1 MVPYKKKKKK
11 VPVWPVLA
19 VVAVLLTV
27 AVILEVRP
35 STEHADLD
43 QYFASRSGS
52 LAVITNDVLSHEDAI
67 IEDGAVYLSPSY
79 LLTINARF
87 YLDET
92 EEILLYTLPD
102 KTVWADTGSAFEG
115 HPVLRK
121 TGGVLYV
128 LMDYVAQYTDM
139 AWKLYTGPD
148 RLVIRTA
155 FGEQD
160 ILTAEEDIAIR
171 KEARVSSPIM
181 ATLAAGEKVR
191 FLKEQSKWYYVCT
204 EDGIEGYIAKTG
216 RMKAGKETLSHVY
229 TEPVYEAVSTR
240 QDICL
245 VWHQIAY
252 RDIDNGK
259 LGELMAEAKGVTVV
273 SPTWFFLTD
282 GEGGFDNASSAAYV
296 EQAHAMGLEVWALVN
311 NMDNEIYGD
320 SLKAVMNET
329 TKRTR
334 LVQELV
340 TAVTAIGADGLNVDI
355 ESLPSDAGRGFLQFI
370 RELSLVCHRQ
380 GLVLSVDNYVPTAW
394 TAHYDRT
401 EQGIFADYLIIMG
414 YDEHYQ
420 GSEAGSSASLDFVT
434 SGVEKTL
441 AQVPAE
447 KVILGVPFFTRVWKG
462 SGAKPDSSLLNMNA
476 TAELLARYGA
486 EPAWDST
493 TGQNFAEFSMEDG
506 TRARVWIEDTES
518 MAARLGAV
526 RSSKLAGLAAWRL
539 GMETPEIWDV
549 FGRYFSGADLSQTAA
564 P

>member
-1 MVPYKKKKKK
+1 MVSHKKKKKK

-35 STEHADLD
+35 STEQAELD
-43 QYFASRSGS
+43 QYFASRPGA
-52 LAVITNDVLSHEDAI
+52 LAVVTNDVLSHEDAV

-79 LLTINARF
+79 LLKINARF

-102 KTVWADTGSAFEG
+102 KTLWADKGAVFEG
-115 HPVLRK
+115 HPVLRR
-121 TGGVLYV
+121 TNGALYV
-128 LMDYVAQYTDM
+128 LLDYVAQYTDM
-139 AWKLYTGPD
+139 HWKLYADPD

-160 ILTAEEDIAIR
+160 ILTAEENITLR

-191 FLKEQSKWYYVCT
+191 FLKQQSKWYYVCT
-204 EDGIEGYIAKTG
+204 EDGIEGYIDRSG
-216 RMKAGKETLSHVY
+216 RMTAGKETLSHVY
-229 TEPVYEAVSTR
+229 TEPAYEGVSTR
-240 QDICL
+240 RNICL

-273 SPTWFFLTD
+273 SPTWFFLND

-311 NMDNEIYGD
+311 NMDYEVYGD
-320 SLKAVMNET
+320 RLKAVMNET

-340 TAVTAIGADGLNVDI
+340 NAVTAVGADGLNVDI
-355 ESLPSDAGRGFLQFI
+355 ENLPSDAGRGFVQFI
-370 RELSLVCHRQ
+370 RELSLACHRK

-394 TAHYDRT
+394 TAHYDRK
-401 EQGIFADYLIIMG
+401 EQGIFADYLIVMG

-434 SGVEKTL
+434 SGLEKTL

-462 SGAKPDSSLLNMNA
+462 TGAKPDSSLLNMNA
-476 TAELLARYGA
+476 TAELLAKYGA
-486 EPAWDST
+486 QPAWDAAM
-493 TGQNFAEFSMEDG
+493 GQNYAEFTMDNV
-506 TRARVWIEDTES
+506 RARVWIEDAES
-518 MAARLGAV
+518 MAARLAAV
-526 RSSKLAGLAAWRL
+526 RSSKPAGLAAWRL
-539 GMETPEIWDV
+539 GMETPEVWTL
-549 FGRYFSGADLSQTAA
+549 FERYFSGADLSGAA
-564 P
+564 GP

>member
-1 MVPYKKKKKK
+1 MVRRKKKQKK
-11 VPVWPVLA
+11 VPVWPILA
-19 VVAVLLTV
+19 IVAVLLTV

-35 STEHADLD
+35 STEHVDLD

-52 LAVITNDVLSHEDAI
+52 LAVITNDVLSHEDVI
-67 IEDGAVYLSPSY
+67 IEDGAVYLSASY

-102 KTVWADTGSAFEG
+102 QTLWADKGSVFEG
-115 HPVLRK
+115 HSVLRK
-121 TGGVLYV
+121 TNGGLHVL
-128 LMDYVAQYTDM
+128 LDYVARYTDM
-139 AWKLYTGPD
+139 HWKLYADPD

-160 ILTAEEDIAIR
+160 ILTAEENITVR

-181 ATLAAGEKVR
+181 TTLAAGEKVR
-191 FLKEQSKWYYVCT
+191 FLKEQSKWYYICT
-204 EDGIEGYIAKTG
+204 EDGIEGYVDRSG
-216 RMKAGKETLSHVY
+216 RMTAGKETLPHTY

-240 QDICL
+240 RDICL

-252 RDIDNGK
+252 RETDNEK
-259 LGELMAEAKGVTVV
+259 LGELMAEAQGVTVV
-273 SPTWFFLTD
+273 SPTWFFLND
-282 GEGGFDNASSAAYV
+282 GEGGFDNASSASYV

-311 NMDNEIYGD
+311 NMDYEIYGD
-320 SLKAVMNET
+320 RLKAVMNET

-340 TAVTAIGADGLNVDI
+340 NAVTAAGADGLNVDI
-355 ESLPSDAGRGFLQFI
+355 ENLPSDAGRGFVQFI
-370 RELSLVCHRQ
+370 RELSLACHRK

-394 TAHYDRT
+394 TAHYDRR

-447 KVILGVPFFTRVWKG
+447 KVILGVPFFTRLWKG
-462 SGAKPDSSLLNMNA
+462 TGAKPDSSLLNMNA
-476 TAELLARYGA
+476 TDELLARYGA
-486 EPAWDST
+486 RPAWDGV
-493 TGQNFAEFSMEDG
+493 TGQNYAEFTMEG
-506 TRARVWIEDTES
+506 ARARVWIEDEES
-518 MAARLGAV
+518 MAVRLQAV

-539 GMETPEIWDV
+539 GMETPEVWDI
-549 FGRYFSGADLSQTAA
+549 FERYFSGADLSAA
-564 P
+564 AGP

>member
-1 MVPYKKKKKK
+1 MVSHKKKKK

-35 STEHADLD
+35 STEQADLN
-43 QYFASRSGS
+43 QYFASRSGA
-52 LAVITNDVLSHEDAI
+52 LAVITNDVLSHEDAV
-67 IEDGAVYLSPSY
+67 IEDGAVYLSASY

-102 KTVWADTGSAFEG
+102 NTVWADKGSVFGG

-121 TGGVLYV
+121 TNGALYV
-128 LMDYVAQYTDM
+128 LLDYAAQYTDM
-139 AWKLYTGPD
+139 HWKAYADPD
-148 RLVIRTA
+148 RLVIRTD

-160 ILTAEEDIAIR
+160 ILTAEENIIIR

-181 ATLAAGEKVR
+181 TTLAAGEKVR

-204 EDGIEGYIAKTG
+204 EDGIVGYIDKSG
-216 RMKAGKETLSHVY
+216 LMKAGKETLPHVY

-252 RDIDNGK
+252 RETDNGK
-259 LGELMAEAKGVTVV
+259 LGELMAEAQGVTVV
-273 SPTWFFLTD
+273 SPTWFFLND

-311 NMDNEIYGD
+311 NMDYEIYGD
-320 SLKAVMNET
+320 RLKAVMNET

-334 LVQELV
+334 LVQDLVNAV
-340 TAVTAIGADGLNVDI
+340 TAVGADGLNVDI
-355 ESLPSDAGRGFLQFI
+355 ENLPSDAGRGFVQFI
-370 RELSLVCHRQ
+370 RELSLACHRK

-394 TAHYDRT
+394 SMHYDRG

-441 AQVPAE
+441 EQVPAQ

-462 SGAKPDSSLLNMNA
+462 TGAKPESSLLNMNA
-476 TAELLARYGA
+476 TEELLAQYGA
-486 EPAWDST
+486 QPAWDAAA
-493 TGQNFAEFSMEDG
+493 GQNYAEFSMG
-506 TRARVWIEDTES
+506 NVRARVWIEDAES
-518 MAARLGAV
+518 MAARLSAV

-539 GMETPEIWDV
+539 GMETPDIWGL
-549 FGRYFSGADLSQTAA
+549 FERYFSGADLSQAA
-564 P
+564 GP

>member
-1 MVPYKKKKKK
+1 
-11 VPVWPVLA
+11 
-19 VVAVLLTV
+19 
-27 AVILEVRP
+27 
-35 STEHADLD
+35 
-43 QYFASRSGS
+43 
-52 LAVITNDVLSHEDAI
+52 
-67 IEDGAVYLSPSY
+67 
-79 LLTINARF
+79 
-87 YLDET
+87 
-92 EEILLYTLPD
+92 
-102 KTVWADTGSAFEG
+102 
-115 HPVLRK
+115 
-121 TGGVLYV
+121 
-128 LMDYVAQYTDM
+128 MDYVAQYTDM
-139 AWKLYTGPD
+139 HWKLYTGPD

-160 ILTAEEDIAIR
+160 ILTAEEDTAIR

-204 EDGIEGYIAKTG
+204 EDGIEGYIAKGG

-282 GEGGFDNASSAAYV
+282 GEGSFDNASSAAYV

-320 SLKAVMNET
+320 RLKAVMNET

-334 LVQELV
+334 LVQDLVSAV
-340 TAVTAIGADGLNVDI
+340 TAVGADGLNVDI
-355 ESLPSDAGRGFLQFI
+355 ENLPSDAGRGFVQFI
-370 RELSLVCHRQ
+370 RELSLACHRK
-380 GLVLSVDNYVPTAW
+380 GLVLSVDNYVPSAW
-394 TAHYDRT
+394 TAHYDRR
-401 EQGIFADYLIIMG
+401 EQGIFADYIIIMG

-420 GSEAGSSASLDFVT
+420 GSEAGSSASLAFVT
-434 SGVEKTL
+434 EGVEKTL

-462 SGAKPDSSLLNMNA
+462 TGAKPDSSLLNMNA
-476 TAELLARYGA
+476 ADELLAKYGA
-486 EPAWDST
+486 QPAWDAAA
-493 TGQNFAEFSMEDG
+493 GQNYAEFTMDG
-506 TRARVWIEDTES
+506 VRARVWIEDAES
-518 MAARLGAV
+518 MAARLAAV

-539 GMETPEIWDV
+539 GMETPDIWTV
-549 FGRYFSGADLSQTAA
+549 FERYFSGADLSTSAG

>member
-1 MVPYKKKKKK
+1 MVSHKKKKKK

-43 QYFASRSGS
+43 QYFASRPGA
-52 LAVITNDVLSHEDAI
+52 LAVVTNDVLSHEDAV

-79 LLTINARF
+79 LLKINARF

-102 KTVWADTGSAFEG
+102 KTLWADKGAVFEG
-115 HPVLRK
+115 HPVLRR
-121 TGGVLYV
+121 TNGALYV
-128 LMDYVAQYTDM
+128 LLDYVAQYTDM
-139 AWKLYTGPD
+139 HWKLYADPD

-160 ILTAEEDIAIR
+160 ILTAEENITLR

-191 FLKEQSKWYYVCT
+191 FLKQQSKWYYVCT
-204 EDGIEGYIAKTG
+204 EDGIEGYIDRSG
-216 RMKAGKETLSHVY
+216 RMTAGKETLSHVY
-229 TEPVYEAVSTR
+229 TEPAYEGVSTR
-240 QDICL
+240 RNICL

-273 SPTWFFLTD
+273 SPTWFFLND

-311 NMDNEIYGD
+311 NMDYEVYGD
-320 SLKAVMNET
+320 RLKAVMNET

-340 TAVTAIGADGLNVDI
+340 NAVTAVGADGLNVDI
-355 ESLPSDAGRGFLQFI
+355 ENLPSDAGRGFVQFI
-370 RELSLVCHRQ
+370 RELSLACHRK

-394 TAHYDRT
+394 TAHYDRK
-401 EQGIFADYLIIMG
+401 EQGIFADYLIVMG

-434 SGVEKTL
+434 SGLEKTL

-462 SGAKPDSSLLNMNA
+462 TGAKPDSSLLNMNA
-476 TAELLARYGA
+476 TAELLAQYGA
-486 EPAWDST
+486 QPAWDAA
-493 TGQNFAEFSMEDG
+493 TGQNYAEFTMDNV
-506 TRARVWIEDTES
+506 RARVWIEDAES
-518 MAARLGAV
+518 MAARLAAV
-526 RSSKLAGLAAWRL
+526 RPSKPAGLAAWRL
-539 GMETPEIWDV
+539 GMETPEVWTL
-549 FGRYFSGADLSQTAA
+549 FERYFSGADLSGAA
-564 P
+564 GP

>member
-1 MVPYKKKKKK
+1 MVSHKKKKKK

-43 QYFASRSGS
+43 QYFASRPGA
-52 LAVITNDVLSHEDAI
+52 LAVVTNDVLSHEDAVI
-67 IEDGAVYLSPSY
+67 ADGAVYLSPSY
-79 LLTINARF
+79 LLKINARF

-102 KTVWADTGSAFEG
+102 KTLWADKGAVFEG
-115 HPVLRK
+115 RPVLRK
-121 TGGVLYV
+121 TNGALYV
-128 LMDYVAQYTDM
+128 LLDYAAQYTDM
-139 AWKLYTGPD
+139 HWKLYADPD

-160 ILTAEEDIAIR
+160 ILTAEENITLR

-191 FLKEQSKWYYVCT
+191 FLKQQSKWYYVCT
-204 EDGIEGYIAKTG
+204 EDGIEGYIDRSG
-216 RMKAGKETLSHVY
+216 RMTAGKETLSHVY
-229 TEPVYEAVSTR
+229 TEPVYEGVSTR
-240 QDICL
+240 QNICL

-273 SPTWFFLTD
+273 SPTWFFLND

-311 NMDNEIYGD
+311 NMDYEVYGD
-320 SLKAVMNET
+320 RLQAVMNET

-340 TAVTAIGADGLNVDI
+340 NAVTAVGADGLNVDI
-355 ESLPSDAGRGFLQFI
+355 ENLPSDAGRGFVQFI
-370 RELSLVCHRQ
+370 RELSLACHRK

-394 TAHYDRT
+394 TAHYDRK
-401 EQGIFADYLIIMG
+401 EQGIFADYLIVMG

-420 GSEAGSSASLDFVT
+420 GSEAGSSASLGFVT
-434 SGVEKTL
+434 SGLEKTL

-462 SGAKPDSSLLNMNA
+462 TGAKPDSSLLNMNA
-476 TAELLARYGA
+476 TAELLAQYGA
-486 EPAWDST
+486 QPAWDAA
-493 TGQNFAEFSMEDG
+493 TGQNYAEFTMDNV
-506 TRARVWIEDTES
+506 RARVWIEDAES
-518 MAARLGAV
+518 MAARLAAV
-526 RSSKLAGLAAWRL
+526 RPSKPAGLAAWRL
-539 GMETPEIWDV
+539 GMETPEVWKL
-549 FGRYFSGADLSQTAA
+549 FERYFSGADLSGAA
-564 P
+564 GP

>member
-1 MVPYKKKKKK
+1 MVSHKKKKKK

-35 STEHADLD
+35 STEQADLD
-43 QYFASRSGS
+43 QYFASRPGA
-52 LAVITNDVLSHEDAI
+52 LAVVTNDVLSHEDAV

-79 LLTINARF
+79 LLKINARF

-102 KTVWADTGSAFEG
+102 KTLWADKGAVFEG
-115 HPVLRK
+115 HPVLRR
-121 TGGVLYV
+121 TNGALYV
-128 LMDYVAQYTDM
+128 LLDYVAQYTDM
-139 AWKLYTGPD
+139 HWKLYADPD

-160 ILTAEEDIAIR
+160 ILTAEENITLR

-191 FLKEQSKWYYVCT
+191 FLKQQSKWYYVCT
-204 EDGIEGYIAKTG
+204 EDGIEGYIDRSG
-216 RMKAGKETLSHVY
+216 RMTAGKETLSHVY
-229 TEPVYEAVSTR
+229 TEPAYEGVSTR
-240 QDICL
+240 RNICL

-252 RDIDNGK
+252 RDVDNGK

-273 SPTWFFLTD
+273 SPTWFFLND

-311 NMDNEIYGD
+311 NMDYEVYGD
-320 SLKAVMNET
+320 RLKAVMNET

-340 TAVTAIGADGLNVDI
+340 NAVTAVGADGLNVDI
-355 ESLPSDAGRGFLQFI
+355 ENLPSDAGRGFVQFI
-370 RELSLVCHRQ
+370 RELSLACHRK

-394 TAHYDRT
+394 TAHYDRK
-401 EQGIFADYLIIMG
+401 EQGIFADYLIVMG

-434 SGVEKTL
+434 SGLEKTL

-462 SGAKPDSSLLNMNA
+462 TGAKPDSSLLNMNA
-476 TAELLARYGA
+476 TAELLAKYGA
-486 EPAWDST
+486 QPAWDAAM
-493 TGQNFAEFSMEDG
+493 GQNYAEFTMDNV
-506 TRARVWIEDTES
+506 RARVWIEDAES
-518 MAARLGAV
+518 MAARLAAV
-526 RSSKLAGLAAWRL
+526 RSSKPAGLAAWRL
-539 GMETPEIWDV
+539 GMETPEVWTL
-549 FGRYFSGADLSQTAA
+549 FERYFSGADLSGAA
-564 P
+564 GP